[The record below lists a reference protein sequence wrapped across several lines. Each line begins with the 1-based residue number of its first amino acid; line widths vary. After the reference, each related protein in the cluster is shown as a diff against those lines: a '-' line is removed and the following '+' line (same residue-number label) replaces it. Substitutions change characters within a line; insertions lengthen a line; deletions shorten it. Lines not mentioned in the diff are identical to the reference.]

1 MTVSFK
7 VRAATPDDGSA
18 IMALI
23 IELAE
28 FEKLRHQVTGTAELL
43 AEHLGGESP
52 AIEGL
57 VAVNGDEILGYALFF
72 STYSTFRTQP
82 GLYLE
87 DVYVRPAFRRRGIAT
102 ALIGKIAAIALERH
116 CGRFEWAVL
125 DWNERAIAVY
135 KGLGAEVLPDWR
147 VCRVEGDRLLQLAK
161 KSD

>member
-1 MTVSFK
+1 MAKEFN
-7 VRAATPDDGSA
+7 VRSATPDDAEA

-28 FEKLRHQVTGTAELL
+28 FEKLRHQVTGTVDSL
-43 AEHLGGESP
+43 AAHLGGDSP

-57 VAVNGDEILGYALFF
+57 VAVNGEEILGYALFF
-72 STYSTFRTQP
+72 FTYSTFRTQP

-102 ALIGKIAAIALERH
+102 ALIGKIAAIALERN

-161 KSD
+161 ESD

>member
-1 MTVSFK
+1 MDFNI
-7 VRAATPDDGSA
+7 RPATPDDAEA
-18 IMALI
+18 IMAMI
-23 IELAE
+23 VALAE
-28 FEKLRHQVTGTAELL
+28 FEKLTHQVTGTAELL
-43 AEHLGGESP
+43 GEHLGGDRP

-57 VAVNGDEILGYALFF
+57 VAVEGQEILGYALFF

-87 DVYVRPAFRRRGIAT
+87 DVFVRPEFRRRGIAT
-102 ALIGKIAAIALERH
+102 ALIRQIAAIAQSRN
-116 CGRFEWAVL
+116 CARFEWAVL